1 MNTHWMSVSD
11 EYSNEYSR
19 PSMLPYYIGKIAIV
33 VDVQQAFFQIEMDEN
48 YWDFFHNLVWCFIKQ
63 TIISSIMFCKRCFQ
77 FNLQLVF
84 IKWNFILVKAYW
96 AVIQFMQEFIQQFS
110 LN

>member
-1 MNTHWMSVSD
+1 MSVSD

-48 YWDFFHNLVWCFIKQ
+48 Y
-63 TIISSIMFCKRCFQ
+63 
-77 FNLQLVF
+77 
-84 IKWNFILVKAYW
+84 
-96 AVIQFMQEFIQQFS
+96 
-110 LN
+110 